1 MEETR
6 KLLGL
11 LLMVQQDLGFRK
23 SGSKFTYDT
32 INRAIGIVERQI
44 KKGEE

>member
-1 MEETR
+1 MEESR

-11 LLMVQQDLGFRK
+11 LLMIQQDLGFRK

-32 INRAIGIVERQI
+32 INRAIDIVERQI
-44 KKGEE
+44 RKGEE